1 MADIGIGIIGAGR
14 VATYHLQALAN
25 TPEARVIA
33 LYDVVPE
40 RASETAAAYDIP
52 HVAPTLED
60 LLDRRE
66 IEAVI
71 VATPPVAHREHTT
84 MALAAGKHVLCEK
97 PFALN
102 ASEAQEMLETAEEQ
116 GRFLA
121 VCSGRERFGIGPA
134 TARRLIE
141 SGELG
146 DVYHVRSSGY
156 RLRGRPISDNP
167 NAGPWFVDKSQAG
180 GGALIDI
187 GVYHLDQVLWLLG
200 FPRVTDVLCSTY
212 YGVGVPASSPLVQN
226 VEDHAVVMFS
236 CENGASGIVE
246 VAWRSNI
253 VGQDRAIVLGSKAG
267 LRFNPLA
274 RITAGPDRQPV
285 EERLL
290 DVPDD
295 QGTHF
300 GDITMRFVRSV
311 LRGEQPDTSGE
322 EALEVTRLVD
332 AAYRSASSGKAVKP
346 SS

>member
-14 VATYHLQALAN
+14 VATYHLQALAK

-40 RASETAAAYDIP
+40 RASETAAAYDVP

-60 LLDRRE
+60 LLERRE

-97 PFALN
+97 PFALDV
-102 ASEAQEMLETAEEQ
+102 AEAESMVEAAKEH

-121 VCSGRERFGIGPA
+121 VCSGRDRFGAGPT
-134 TARRLIE
+134 TAHRLIR

-167 NAGPWFVDKSQAG
+167 KAGPWFVDKSQAG

-212 YGVGVPASSPLVQN
+212 YGVGATASSPLVQN

-274 RITAGPDRQPV
+274 RVTAGPDRQPV

-300 GDITMRFVRSV
+300 GDITMRFVRSI
-311 LRGEQPDTSGE
+311 LRGEQPDTSCE

-332 AAYRSASSGKAVKP
+332 AAYRSASIGKAVQP
-346 SS
+346 SC

>member
-1 MADIGIGIIGAGR
+1 MSDIGIGIIGAGR

-25 TPEARVIA
+25 TPEASVIA

-40 RASETAAAYDIP
+40 RASETAAAFDVP
-52 HVAPTLED
+52 HVAASLED

-66 IEAVI
+66 IDAVI
-71 VATPPVAHREHTT
+71 VATPPFAHREHTT

-102 ASEAQEMLETAEEQ
+102 VPEAENMVKAANEQ

-121 VCSGRERFGIGPA
+121 VCSGRERLGIGPA
-134 TARRLIE
+134 TARRLIRA
-141 SGELG
+141 GELG

-167 NAGPWFVDKSQAG
+167 NAGRWFVDKSRAG

-200 FPRVTDVLCSTY
+200 FARVTDVLCSTY
-212 YGVGVPASSPLVQN
+212 YGVGVPASSPLVQS

-253 VGQDRAIVLGSKAG
+253 VGQDGAIVLGSKAG
-267 LRFNPLA
+267 LRFNPLTKV
-274 RITAGPDRQPV
+274 TAGPDRQPV

-295 QGTHF
+295 HGTHF
-300 GDITMRFVRSV
+300 GEITMRFVRSI

-322 EALEVTRLVD
+322 DALEVTRVID
-332 AAYRSASSGKAVKP
+332 AAYRSASSGKAVKLSP
-346 SS
+346 

>member
-14 VATYHLQALAN
+14 VAQYHLEALAK
-25 TPEARVIA
+25 TPEARVIS

-40 RASETAAAYDIP
+40 RASEAAAAYGVP
-52 HVAPTLED
+52 HVASTLEE

-66 IEAVI
+66 IDAVI
-71 VATPPVAHREHTT
+71 VATPPFAHREQTT

-102 ASEAQEMLETAEEQ
+102 VSEAESMVDAAQER
-116 GRFLA
+116 GRFLG
-121 VCSGRERFGIGPA
+121 VCSGRERFGAGPA
-134 TARRLIE
+134 TAHRLIR

-146 DVYHVRSSGY
+146 DVYHMRASGY

-167 NAGPWFVDKSQAG
+167 NAGRWFVDRSQAG

-187 GVYHLDQVLWLLG
+187 GVYFLDQVLWLLG

-212 YGVGVPASSPLVQN
+212 DSVGEPVSSPHGQS

-236 CENGASGIVE
+236 CESGASAIVE
-246 VAWRSNI
+246 IAWRSNI
-253 VGQDRAIVLGSKAG
+253 VGQERSIVLGTEAG
-267 LRFNPLA
+267 LRFNPLT
-274 RITAGPDRQPV
+274 RVTVGPDRQPV
-285 EERLL
+285 EQRLL

-295 QGTHF
+295 HGTHF
-300 GDITMRFVRSV
+300 GEITTRFVRSI

-322 EALEVTRLVD
+322 QALEVTRLID
-332 AAYRSASSGKAVKP
+332 AAYRSASIGRAVAL
-346 SS
+346 SR